1 MKTLYL
7 KCKMGCAGDML
18 MGALSELVDQNA
30 FVETMN
36 HIGLENIEYQV
47 QSSVKCGI
55 CGTHMKITAY
65 GLEEKPDHHHD
76 ATFYFQIENT
86 DDHKIHHIL
95 DHIEEIEGIHDV
107 SYENGTLSYSFDH
120 DHGDVAENK
129 VREIFMDHIP
139 EAVIHSHGH
148 AHHEH
153 ESHHGHH
160 GLHVKDVNKVIDD
173 LHVSDKVK
181 TDAKAVYKIIAEAES
196 KAHGTDIEDIH
207 FHEVGT
213 LDAIADVVGNCVLFE
228 MIGAERIYATPVV
241 LGNGMVKCAHGILPV
256 PAPATAYILQSI
268 PTYAGN
274 MEGELCTPTGAALLK
289 HFVHS
294 FEVMPTTTTQK
305 IGYGMGCKDFPAAN
319 CVRAFLGKMQDDG
332 EVAELTCNLDDITP
346 ENIGYAYDV
355 LFREGALDVYVI
367 PVHMKKNRPGYV
379 FTCMCRMNDKDKML
393 KLMFQ
398 HLPTLGIRE
407 TACRRHALD
416 RKIEK
421 IQTSFGEVCVKIS
434 EGCHVKREKIE
445 FEDLARIANEKH
457 LSIEEIRK
465 AILSERN
472 N

>member
-1 MKTLYL
+1 MS
-7 KCKMGCAGDML
+7 GIR
-18 MGALSELVDQNA
+18 LV
-30 FVETMN
+30 
-36 HIGLENIEYQV
+36 
-47 QSSVKCGI
+47 
-55 CGTHMKITAY
+55 
-65 GLEEKPDHHHD
+65 
-76 ATFYFQIENT
+76 
-86 DDHKIHHIL
+86 
-95 DHIEEIEGIHDV
+95 
-107 SYENGTLSYSFDH
+107 
-120 DHGDVAENK
+120 
-129 VREIFMDHIP
+129 
-139 EAVIHSHGH
+139 
-148 AHHEH
+148 
-153 ESHHGHH
+153 
-160 GLHVKDVNKVIDD
+160 
-173 LHVSDKVK
+173 
-181 TDAKAVYKIIAEAES
+181 
-196 KAHGTDIEDIH
+196 
-207 FHEVGT
+207 
-213 LDAIADVVGNCVLFE
+213 IADVVGNCVLFE
-228 MIGAERIYATPVV
+228 MIGAERIYATPVA

-268 PTYAGN
+268 PTYAEN
-274 MEGELCTPTGAALLK
+274 MEGKLCTPTGAALLK

-421 IQTSFGEVCVKIS
+421 IQTSFGEVRVKIS
-434 EGCHVKREKIE
+434 EGYHVKREKIE